1 MEAKREVETGAG
13 PSPPR
18 QLLTILMPARNEEAN
33 LPRAY
38 DEVTAALAGLPLDYE
53 VLVID
58 NDSSDGTG
66 AVAAGLC
73 ARDRRWR
80 YLKFSRD
87 FGVEASCAAG
97 LRYARG
103 DAALV
108 LFSDLQD
115 PPAAIPEFVRLWQA
129 GHDVVYGV
137 VRRRQGDP
145 LWKRWSARLAYRL
158 ISRLADVNLV
168 PDATDFRL
176 LSRRAI
182 DALNRFDERNR
193 YLRGFA
199 HWIGFRQ
206 AAVPYDRRPRIAGQ
220 SKAPFLFLLNF
231 VANAVTCLS
240 IRPVQLFTVAGVLV
254 CLTTLGLAAAG
265 VVGWL
270 FGLPI
275 PGPTATHFLLLANL
289 AAVLLGVGTLGEYVG
304 RTYVESKRRPLFL
317 VDRSLNVEE
326 PDVIRAEDCNERPA
340 RRAS

>member
-1 MEAKREVETGAG
+1 
-13 PSPPR
+13 
-18 QLLTILMPARNEEAN
+18 
-33 LPRAY
+33 
-38 DEVTAALAGLPLDYE
+38 
-53 VLVID
+53 
-58 NDSSDGTG
+58 
-66 AVAAGLC
+66 VAAGFC
-73 ARDRRWR
+73 ARDGRWR
-80 YLKFSRD
+80 YIKFSRD

-115 PPAAIPEFVRLWQA
+115 PPAAIPEFVRQWQA

-145 LWKRWSARLAYRL
+145 LWKRWSARVAYRL

-168 PDATDFRL
+168 ADATDFCL

-199 HWIGFRQ
+199 HWIGFPR
-206 AAVPYDRRPRIAGQ
+206 AAVPYDRRPRTAGL
-220 SKAPFLFLLNF
+220 SKSPLLFLLNF
-231 VANAVTCLS
+231 LANAVTCCS
-240 IRPVQLFTVAGVLV
+240 IRPVQLFTAVGVLV
-254 CLTTLGLAAAG
+254 CLATLILAAGAAA
-265 VVGWL
+265 GWL
-270 FGLPI
+270 FGLAL

-317 VDRSLNVEE
+317 VERTVNVDRPGPGFPPLAVEG
-326 PDVIRAEDCNERPA
+326 PAEACGEGTL